1 MRLSMLCLSL
11 VCSSL
16 LGCSNLTKVQ
26 PWEKGSLARQE
37 MIFENDVLDSGYVEH
52 TYSSKE
58 ASSGGAS
65 VGGGGCG
72 CN

>member
-1 MRLSMLCLSL
+1 MKLSILCYSL
-11 VCSSL
+11 ICFSL

-26 PWEKGSLARQE
+26 PWEKGSLAKQE
-37 MIFENDVLDSGYVEH
+37 MLFENDALDSGYVEH

-58 ASSGGAS
+58 ASSGGAN

>member
-1 MRLSMLCLSL
+1 MLCLSL

-37 MIFENDVLDSGYVEH
+37 MIFESDILDSGYVEH